1 MKKND
6 APNFFSPLL
15 ASCKLCHR
23 RCGINRLAGEIG
35 FCRAGILPRLALASL
50 HYWEEPCIS
59 GSRGSGTV
67 FFSRCNLACVYCQ
80 NHSISQ
86 EDQGIDVSVERLAEI
101 FLELQQ
107 QGAHNLNLVTPT
119 PYVPQIIAALSIA
132 RSSGLR
138 IPAIYNTSS
147 YETQD
152 AVDALR
158 GWIDIYLPDLKYS
171 DDLLGLKYSQAR
183 SYVDISRQAVQ
194 EMFRQVGLLETDE
207 QGLAIRGLIVRH
219 LILPHDLAGSESTLK
234 FLAEEVSRYVNVS
247 LMSQYYPTNKSEK
260 IPKLSRKINQAEYD
274 FAVEML
280 EKYRLEEGYWQE
292 FESSEVY
299 RPDFNREKP
308 FDHREVGLCIS

>member
-158 GWIDIYLPDLKYS
+158 GWIDIYLPDLKYCS
-171 DDLLGLKYSQAR
+171 DALAVRYSAAPGYFTHALQSIQIMRDQIGACRFDPDGLLQRGVLIRHLALPGHAADSRAVLDALRLHFGDSVWFSLMGQYTPQTGNAAFPELQRSLAEKEYSDLIDHALSLGLENGF
-183 SYVDISRQAVQ
+183 VQ
-194 EMFRQVGLLETDE
+194 EEGSASAQFIPAFNFKGVIAEGE
-207 QGLAIRGLIVRH
+207 
-219 LILPHDLAGSESTLK
+219 LP
-234 FLAEEVSRYVNVS
+234 
-247 LMSQYYPTNKSEK
+247 
-260 IPKLSRKINQAEYD
+260 
-274 FAVEML
+274 
-280 EKYRLEEGYWQE
+280 
-292 FESSEVY
+292 
-299 RPDFNREKP
+299 
-308 FDHREVGLCIS
+308 